1 MRTHTKV
8 GTSHQSPTKTIII
21 LVVTVTDVTGQLQVP
36 AKGCDIS
43 AEVAV
48 RLRGK
53 AAFFVSWG
61 MREWSRKQQKCTKTW
76 EKPVICKEYPW
87 SFKMFKG
94 MVFWGSKFFL
104 LLLSQGIP
112 LIWKAGESSWSFPS
126 SFKITPKSWV
136 TKKKRA
142 RYLIHEILFVQIR
155 DPGFMLYE
163 IIFT

>member
-1 MRTHTKV
+1 MLLGR
-8 GTSHQSPTKTIII
+8 GTTQPTWHSKNAHPKTGSFRC
-21 LVVTVTDVTGQLQVP
+21 LP
-36 AKGCDIS
+36 
-43 AEVAV
+43 
-48 RLRGK
+48 K
-53 AAFFVSWG
+53 AATSPRKSLYACGARRRVSWG

-136 TKKKRA
+136 TKKKTGPLLNPWNPVCSNPGSWFHA
-142 RYLIHEILFVQIR
+142 LWNNIYLT
-155 DPGFMLYE
+155 G
-163 IIFT
+163 

>member
-1 MRTHTKV
+1 MPIPKLAAS
-8 GTSHQSPTKTIII
+8 GACQ
-21 LVVTVTDVTGQLQVP
+21 
-36 AKGCDIS
+36 
-43 AEVAV
+43 
-48 RLRGK
+48 RLRHLRGSRCTL
-53 AAFFVSWG
+53 AGQGVNLVSWG

-136 TKKKRA
+136 TKKKTGPLLNPWNPVCSNPGSWFHA
-142 RYLIHEILFVQIR
+142 LWNNIYLT
-155 DPGFMLYE
+155 G
-163 IIFT
+163 

>member
-53 AAFFVSWG
+53 AWRFLYLGG
-61 MREWSRKQQKCTKTW
+61 MREWSRKQKNAQKL
-76 EKPVICKEYPW
+76 EKNPVSCKEYPW
-87 SFKMFKG
+87 SFKIFKG

-112 LIWKAGESSWSFPS
+112 LIWKAGESSWRFPN

-136 TKKKRA
+136 TKKKRTGPLLNPWNPV
-142 RYLIHEILFVQIR
+142 YSN
-155 DPGFMLYE
+155 PGSWCHA
-163 IIFT
+163 